1 MSTDATVAIAIFA
14 VAMVGTVGLGL
25 AASRGRDAD
34 ISEWSVGGRSFGV
47 ILTWVLLAGECYTSF
62 SYLGAAGWA
71 YGYGAP
77 ILYLVGYMATGY
89 ATVYLFAPMVWGY
102 AKRHNLISVSDILGH
117 RFRSRRFGLAVAAIA
132 TLALLPYIQLQIQGM
147 GLVVSAMSYGH
158 IGLKTAFV
166 IGFVVAAAFVLVSGL
181 RGSAWVSVLKDSLVI
196 LTIAF
201 LAIYLPLKLFGGYG
215 NLFGRLRT
223 ERPQW
228 LTLPGHASPGLG
240 VLWFASTCVLN
251 GVTFTVFPS
260 FVPGY
265 LSSRSANTIRRNAIF
280 LPIYSVLLLVPVML
294 GLAAS
299 LVVPKLGTNDLALLT
314 MVTRELPGW
323 VVGIVG
329 VAGALSAIVPM
340 AVFMLCIGTLWGK
353 RVSHARAI
361 VVASGLVAL
370 AGALL
375 VPNALVRLSVM
386 SYEGVAQFVPALIGG
401 LLWRRMTVQGAL
413 AGLLVGEA
421 IVVPLALSGHD
432 PLLGVNVGLFG
443 LVATLSVTVTVSR
456 ARPPPAARGDRFQ
469 RSGTMLPSP
478 EGSTMPSSSHSSRP
492 SSSFWAVA

>member
-1 MSTDATVAIAIFA
+1 MSSDAKVAIAIFA
-14 VAMVGTVGLGL
+14 VAMLGTLALGI
-25 AASRGRDAD
+25 AAVRGRDAD
-34 ISEWSVGGRSFGV
+34 LSEWSVGGRTFGV
-47 ILTWVLLAGECYTSF
+47 VLTWVLLAGECYTSF

-102 AKRHNLISVSDILGH
+102 AKRHNLISVSQILAH
-117 RFRSRRFGLAVAAIA
+117 RFKSKRFGAFVAIVA

-147 GLVVSAMSYGH
+147 GLVVSAMSYGE
-158 IGLKTAFV
+158 IGLEAAFV
-166 IGFVVAAAFVLVSGL
+166 IGFVVSVGFVLISGL
-181 RGSAWVSVLKDSLVI
+181 RGSAWVSVLKDGLVI

-201 LAIYLPLKLFGGYG
+201 LAVYLPLKLFGGYG
-215 NLFGRLRT
+215 DLFGRLRA
-223 ERPQW
+223 ERREW
-228 LTLPGHASPGLG
+228 LTLPGHDSPGLG

-260 FVPGY
+260 FVAGY
-265 LSSRSANTIRRNAIF
+265 LGSKSPNTIRRNAIF
-280 LPIYSVLLLVPVML
+280 LPLYSVLLLVPVML

-299 LVVPKLGTNDLALLT
+299 LVVPKLDTNDLALLT
-314 MVTRELPGW
+314 MVTQELPGW

-353 RVSHARAI
+353 RVNQARA
-361 VVASGLVAL
+361 VVLAAGLVAL

-375 VPNALVRLSVM
+375 VPNALVRLSVL
-386 SYEGVAQFVPALIGG
+386 SYEGVAQLVPALIGG
-401 LLWRRMTVQGAL
+401 LLWRRMTVRGAL

-421 IVVPLALSGHD
+421 IVVPLAIGGHD
-432 PLLGVNVGLFG
+432 PFLGINAGLLG
-443 LVATLSVTVTVSR
+443 LVANVIVNVLVSR
-456 ARPPPAARGDRFQ
+456 ATQPATPGSRFSRAQ
-469 RSGTMLPSP
+469 A
-478 EGSTMPSSSHSSRP
+478 EG
-492 SSSFWAVA
+492 